1 MHTFRSKT
9 KILGI
14 FTPFQCSKTSI
25 WFRPTSFISK
35 THVLGGFIPFHCRTW
50 PIVKISIGVHLM
62 HEFMPPKPF
71 LVLLQP
77 IHYFRSKTH
86 VLGGSMPFRS
96 RTWHVAKTG
105 IEVHLMHKFMP
116 LDLFLVLCSKH
127 AQSATLGPK
136 LMFSVVSRHFVDA
149 PDPWRKLVSGCIWL
163 NVSE

>member
-14 FTPFQCSKTSI
+14 FTTFRCSKMSI
-25 WFRPTSFISK
+25 WFRTTSFMSK
-35 THVLGGFIPFHCRTW
+35 TRVLGGFTPFRCYTW

-71 LVLLQP
+71 LILSQP
-77 IHYFRSKTH
+77 THYFMSKTH

-96 RTWHVAKTG
+96 HTWHDAKIG
-105 IEVHLMHKFMP
+105 IEVHLMHEFMH
-116 LDLFLVLCSKH
+116 LDLFLVFCSKH
-127 AQSATLGPK
+127 AQSTTLGPK
-136 LMFSVVSRHFVDA
+136 LMFSKVLRHFVDA
-149 PDPWRKLVSGCIWL
+149 HDLLRKLVSACIWL